1 MILDDFRSALTALL
15 VIPYISDEYA
25 EAATKNSIL
34 KLMFSLLK
42 FTIYDDGSFFRAILS
57 SDQLISS

>member
-1 MILDDFRSALTALL
+1 VILHDFRSALTALS
-15 VIPYISDEYA
+15 VIPYISDEHA

-42 FTIYDDGSFFRAILS
+42 FTIYDDGSFFRAI
-57 SDQLISS
+57 

>member
-1 MILDDFRSALTALL
+1 VILHDFRSALTALS

-42 FTIYDDGSFFRAILS
+42 FTIHDDGSFYLAI
-57 SDQLISS
+57 